1 MKNSSFKIRQI
12 TDAAVV
18 VAIYAIL
25 LLISRLTGSLLE
37 SDLFFIMPLPIAIY
51 AYKYDLKTTLIPFA
65 STTIVSF
72 FLCSNPLNAL
82 VYVLPG
88 LITGSLHGGFLVKTK
103 INKGLN
109 IIILTILS
117 SITEVLSAVVLSN
130 MLGVENIF
138 DSITY
143 MINGLNDIL
152 SKMNISDFNTNLL
165 QSLLQGLI
173 PSIILIISLM
183 DAVVFYLLFML
194 FVQRT
199 KINKDNF
206 NFSDKFNFKGPSPIL
221 GICYI
226 LIAIISI
233 FGISFYAKTTGFLY
247 VLATIFINLY
257 IILSFVFLYYGYK
270 FLILLARI
278 YNKKWLI
285 IVAILSVFILLPFV
299 VILGVIDNIGRF
311 SYKMTQNRNNQTPQ
325 N

>member
-1 MKNSSFKIRQI
+1 MKNSSYRIRQI

-18 VAIYAIL
+18 VAIYSIL

-65 STTIVSF
+65 STSIIAF
-72 FLCSNPLNAL
+72 FLCSNPLNSL

-109 IIILTILS
+109 IIILTILT
-117 SITEVLSAVVLSN
+117 SISEVLSAIVLSN

-143 MINGLNDIL
+143 MINALNDIL
-152 SKMNISDFNTNLL
+152 NKMNISDFNTNLL

-183 DAVVFYLLFML
+183 DAVVFYLCFML

-199 KINKDNF
+199 KLNKDNF
-206 NFSDKFNFKGPSPIL
+206 NFTEKFNFKGPSYWL
-221 GICYI
+221 GISYI
-226 LIAIISI
+226 IIAITSI
-233 FGISFYAKTTGFLY
+233 VSISFYVKIQGFLY
-247 VLATIFINLY
+247 VLATIIINLY

-285 IVAILSVFILLPFV
+285 IVAILSVFLLLPFV

-311 SYKMTQNRNNQTPQ
+311 SYKLTQKNIPPSPKE
-325 N
+325 